1 MDRAVCFVKYWDRGS
16 TAIGADQMA
25 PALARLGVEARSIDA
40 AEARTVR
47 DAVLVYVKR
56 ADLRDLVRAR
66 ARGNRLVLDVQ
77 DTLVYRRWI
86 SHWPLYDGVI
96 FRNRR
101 QQTDYA
107 PRRALCRTIYQHWDP
122 RYRPHQNGFD
132 GVRVAYVGIPRSLA
146 IHARPAGLAMIG
158 PERWFDEAAAFN
170 AHLSVRTTR
179 RELLYKPNAKVATA
193 VACDA
198 VLITTRDEA
207 ARELLGDDYPF
218 YLDGSDAE
226 SVGAGLERLREAY
239 GGAAWREALGRLRA
253 LRAELAIEQVAA
265 RYLAMLRE
273 LG

>member
-1 MDRAVCFVKYWDRGS
+1 MERAVCFVKYWERGS

-25 PALARLGVEARSIDA
+25 PALARLGVESRSIDA

-56 ADLRDLVRAR
+56 ADLGDLLRAR

-86 SHWPLYDGVI
+86 SHWPLYDGLI

-101 QQTDYA
+101 QEADYA
-107 PRRALCRTIYQHWDP
+107 PRRALCRTVYQHWDP

-132 GVRVAYVGIPRSLA
+132 GLRVAYVGIPRSLA
-146 IHARPAGLAMIG
+146 IRARPADLAMIG
-158 PERWFDEAAAFN
+158 PECWFEEAGGFN
-170 AHLSVRTTR
+170 AHLSVRSTR
-179 RELLYKPNAKVATA
+179 RELLYKPNAKIATA
-193 VACDA
+193 AACDA

-226 SVGAGLERLREAY
+226 SVAAGLHHARRLY
-239 GGAAWREALGRLRA
+239 GGAAWREAIARLRA
-253 LRAELAIEQVAA
+253 LRAELAIERVAA
-265 RYLAMLRE
+265 RYVAMLRE

>member
-1 MDRAVCFVKYWDRGS
+1 MGRRVCFVKYWERGS

-25 PALARLGVEARSIDA
+25 PALARLGVDARSIDA
-40 AEARTVR
+40 ASARDER

-56 ADLRDLVRAR
+56 ADLGDLVRAR

-77 DTLVYRRWI
+77 DTLVFRRWI
-86 SHWPLYDGVI
+86 SHWMLYDGVI

-101 QQTDYA
+101 QQADYA
-107 PRRALCRTIYQHWDP
+107 PRRALCRTLYQHWDP

-132 GVRVAYVGIPRSLA
+132 GLRVAYLGIPRSLA
-146 IHARPAGLAMIG
+146 IRARPADLAMIG
-158 PERWFDEAAAFN
+158 PERWFEEAGGFN

-193 VACDA
+193 AACDA
-198 VLITTRDEA
+198 VLVTTRDEA

-218 YLDGSDAE
+218 YLDGGEAP
-226 SVGAGLERLREAY
+226 SVAAGLERVREAY
-239 GGAAWREALGRLRA
+239 GGAEWREALARLRA
-253 LRAELAIEQVAA
+253 LRAELAIERVAE
-265 RYLAMLRE
+265 RYVAMLRE